1 MENHNRESVYSTKVR
16 AGKRRTYFFDVRQTK
31 RDDYYITLTESTKR
45 YEGEGYD
52 RHKIFL
58 YKEDFE
64 KFSDGMGEALD
75 KIKSLWETGEYKMP
89 EERPEYE
96 EDKEEVSFEE
106 L

>member
-1 MENHNRESVYSTKVR
+1 MT
-16 AGKRRTYFFDVRQTK
+16 
-31 RDDYYITLTESTKR
+31 ITESKR
-45 YEGEGYD
+45 TGDYDGTPEYEK
-52 RHKIFL
+52 HKIFL

-96 EDKEEVSFEE
+96 ENKEEVSFEE